1 MAWIRMFF
9 DLCLA
14 HESQGKYAVA
24 RLKQWLGM
32 MKKAYPEAAQLFAA
46 VRTLREASEIQRVLQ
61 DFQAA

>member
-1 MAWIRMFF
+1 
-9 DLCLA
+9 
-14 HESQGKYAVA
+14 
-24 RLKQWLGM
+24 M